1 MDPVDASSRSL
12 GGAAVGFFI
21 GAFVGSAIGIAGFG
35 TAISGTVPIG
45 ILGAWLGY
53 RHCKP
58 AVPDNLDAGKPDRAL
73 KYVRHAALL
82 AVDLLVLLL
91 LFIRKTLR
99 RSNQPTMKSQTK
111 PKDNPA
117 PTTAFPRYHP
127 LASHITARPKPSA
140 TAPTSSPSAHRQSTY
155 TRRIS
160 RTILWAI
167 CKLFFIFYMINVLL
181 SPLVVVVDPYL
192 HPIGPT
198 LAGLLVLAPIAI
210 LARRAYIRLER

>member
-1 MDPVDASSRSL
+1 MDSVDPSSGSP

-53 RHCKP
+53 RHRKP
-58 AVPDNLDAGKPDRAL
+58 VVPANVDVGKADGAL
-73 KYVRHAALL
+73 KYVKHALLL
-82 AVDLLVLLL
+82 AVDLLVLFL

-99 RSNQPTMKSQTK
+99 RSNQPAMRSQTR
-111 PKDNPA
+111 PKDNPVS
-117 PTTAFPRYHP
+117 TTAFPRYHP
-127 LASHITARPKPSA
+127 LASRTTARPKPSA
-140 TAPTSSPSAHRQSTY
+140 PAPTSSPSVHRQSTY
-155 TRRIS
+155 IRRIS
-160 RTILWAI
+160 RTVLWAI
-167 CKLFFIFYMINVLL
+167 CKLFFIFYMINLLL

-198 LAGLLVLAPIAI
+198 LAGLLVLAPIAV